1 MYRMYVLRRLGGSL
15 ISLVGVTLVIFLFL
29 RVLPGDP
36 AFAIL
41 SVSGGDQG
49 AIDPVRLE
57 QLRKE
62 LGYDRSFH
70 VQYYNWIKNMMRG
83 DLGKS
88 VVWNTPVSQEIK
100 ERLAITIQLAVLSLI
115 LTVAVGFVI
124 GTLAAAKQGSYLDY
138 TIRLLAIGGMA
149 LPTFLSATLLLLVLV
164 LFFNWFPPI
173 GHYLLWKNPWAALQQ
188 LIWPVLALG
197 TLFIATL
204 SRLVRNTL
212 LEVLREDYIRTARSK
227 GLSERIV
234 FIRHALRNALP
245 PNLTM
250 VAMLGISML
259 GGSIIVE
266 TIFNLGGLGQG
277 LVLALRG
284 RDFPYIQAVVLLYA
298 VITVTVNL
306 VTDLLYGVIDPRIRL
321 S

>member
-1 MYRMYVLRRLGGSL
+1 LYRMYVLRRLAGSL
-15 ISLVGVTLVIFLFL
+15 IVLVGVTLVIFLFL

-62 LGYDRSFH
+62 LGYDRPFH
-70 VQYYNWIKNMMRG
+70 VQYYHWIKKMMRG

-100 ERLAITIQLAVLSLI
+100 KRLAITIQLAVLSLI
-115 LTVAVGFVI
+115 LTVAVGLVI
-124 GTLAAAKQGSYLDY
+124 GTLAAVSQGSYLDY

-149 LPTFLSATLLLLVLV
+149 LPTFLSATLLILVLV
-164 LFFNWFPPI
+164 LVFNWFPPI
-173 GHYLLWKNPWAALQQ
+173 GHYVLWKNPWAASQQ

-197 TLFIATL
+197 LLFVATL
-204 SRLVRNTL
+204 SRLVRNTM

-234 FIRHALRNALP
+234 LTRHALRNVFA

-250 VAMLGISML
+250 VALLGISML

-298 VITVTVNL
+298 VLAVTINL
-306 VTDLLYGVIDPRIRL
+306 VTDLLYGVVDPRIRL

>member
-1 MYRMYVLRRLGGSL
+1 MFQMYVLRRLAGSL
-15 ISLVGVTLVIFLFL
+15 LVLVGVTLVIFLFL

-36 AFAIL
+36 AFAIM
-41 SVSGGDQG
+41 SVSGGDQSV
-49 AIDPVRLE
+49 IDPVKLE
-57 QLRKE
+57 KLRKE
-62 LGYDRSFH
+62 LGYDRPYH
-70 VQYYNWIKNMMRG
+70 VQYYHWIKNMTRG

-88 VVWNTPVSQEIK
+88 TVWNTPVSQEIK
-100 ERLAITIQLAVLSLI
+100 KRLAITVQLAVLSLI

-124 GTLAAAKQGSYLDY
+124 GTIAAVSQGSYLDY

-149 LPTFLSATLLLLVLV
+149 LPTFLSATLLILVLV
-164 LFFNWFPPI
+164 LVFNWFPPV

-197 TLFIATL
+197 LLFIATL
-204 SRLVRNTL
+204 SRLVRNTM

-234 FIRHALRNALP
+234 LTRHALRNVLP

-250 VAMLGISML
+250 VALLGISML

-284 RDFPYIQAVVLLYA
+284 RDFPYIQAVVVLYA
-298 VITVTVNL
+298 VIAVTINL
-306 VTDLLYGVIDPRIRL
+306 VTDLLYGVVDPRIRL
-321 S
+321 G